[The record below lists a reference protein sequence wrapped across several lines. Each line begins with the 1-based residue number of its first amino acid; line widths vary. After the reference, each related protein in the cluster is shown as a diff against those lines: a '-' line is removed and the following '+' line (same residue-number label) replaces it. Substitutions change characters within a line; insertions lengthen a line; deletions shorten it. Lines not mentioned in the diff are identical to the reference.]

1 MSKVSVI
8 VPVYNGGE
16 NLYSL
21 NDSLVNQTYKDIE
34 IIYINDGSK
43 DNSLEILQSFAQRD
57 ERIRIINQINMG
69 GSAARNTGL
78 MEATGE
84 YLYFCDADDYVEL
97 TAIEKLYHTA
107 TVENSDIVI
116 CNYRDVS
123 PTGEIIRENKTA
135 SIFIGNNTKE
145 NKGILFLKP
154 AVWNKLIKKSLF
166 TDNNIKFE
174 DTRIGQDLSTTLRL
188 FIKARNIVGIDSILY
203 NYVLHD
209 NTISRS
215 YDMRILD
222 TINALN
228 IIKEFYEEQ
237 GEYSDYKAEFEF
249 VVIQNILYQ
258 MTKIPLL
265 VSDKE
270 EAYSQFKEYLK
281 QFPNIEKNKYLNHS
295 LIYRSVFIVFTTKW
309 IFNNLFMQQAIKFI
323 NTSPLIYKLLRKLD

>member
-57 ERIRIINQINMG
+57 ERIKVINQINMG

-135 SIFIGNNTKE
+135 SIFIGHNTKE
-145 NKGILFLKP
+145 NKEILFLKP

-166 TDNNIKFE
+166 TDNNIVFK

-188 FIKARNIVGIDSILY
+188 FIKAQNIVGIDSILY

-222 TINALN
+222 TIKALN

-237 GEYSDYKAEFEF
+237 GEYSNYKAEFEF

-270 EAYSQFKEYLK
+270 EAYSQLKEYLN
-281 QFPNIEKNKYLNHS
+281 QFPNIEKNNYLKRS
-295 LIYRSVFIVFTTKW
+295 LIYRSVFRLFTTKW
-309 IFNNLFMQQAIKFI
+309 IFNNVFMQQAIKFI